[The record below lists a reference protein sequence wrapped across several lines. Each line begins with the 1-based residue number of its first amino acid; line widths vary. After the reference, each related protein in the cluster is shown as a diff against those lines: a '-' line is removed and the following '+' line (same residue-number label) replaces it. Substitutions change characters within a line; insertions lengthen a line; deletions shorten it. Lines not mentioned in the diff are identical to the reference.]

1 MHLEQEKKNKKDK
14 GKRKTFIVI
23 NTPEL
28 ITKSKNMN
36 IISPLYLQR
45 HDKFNYYLS
54 RYIRGSL

>member
-1 MHLEQEKKNKKDK
+1 MHLEQEKKLKKTK
-14 GKRKTFIVI
+14 ERGKHLLLL
-23 NTPEL
+23 TPEL

-36 IISPLYLQR
+36 IISPLHLQR